1 MTVEKWAELHELI
14 DALVEGQITEEQAER
29 LSVWLA
35 VDEDAQ
41 KVYVQALDVHANM
54 LCDFGGEPAEQA
66 APPST
71 NVPASAAAIV
81 ADESIIAAP
90 SPTDVPVSPPST
102 TYCTQ
107 PAERRHSLWLRLFST
122 PQLSIATSI
131 CVLLMAFTVVAA
143 GERILRAIFHQ
154 HEVEPHKAGGAVT
167 SPGATSPSEIRSG
180 ASPVGTRRIGSSQI
194 PDTALVNLLVFRL
207 PRLEEFERVGLAKLE
222 WSYRHRAG
230 KPNFSVDLYGLG
242 YVSSTSSLSGCFWEG
257 SQDTTR
263 RIDYGMSGKATRR
276 VSQIARGVMNPQTA
290 RGRVP
295 VEGPELAAFL
305 QSLYD
310 DGARGGDFVVFRLNA
325 DKSTTKVSRRTGYE
339 IVHPPEIPGKTFPA
353 QFPALQITAKG
364 DSPESDSA
372 VPGSAITA
380 HCIEPSQWSA
390 ALVSSDSI
398 AQLGP
403 SKHGTRLIGSSSRRN
418 TALTN
423 LLVFR
428 LPKLEEL
435 ERVRSAR
442 LEWTYHVK
450 AGDPQFAVDLYG
462 LGCVSSAASLSK
474 CFWEGDFDSSLRS
487 EYGMLG
493 DAGRPVALVARGVI
507 NPRTAK
513 GRVVVEGREL
523 VEFLQSLYDDGAHGG
538 ELVVF
543 RLNADAPT
551 AGFQGRMGYEIVH
564 PPEVPGKTV
573 AAEFPLLELIP
584 SLDEGS

>member
-14 DALVEGQITEEQAER
+14 DALVEGQITEAQAER

-41 KVYVQALDVHANM
+41 KVYVQTLDMHASL
-54 LCDFGGEPAEQA
+54 LCDFGGEPLGQSI
-66 APPST
+66 PPS
-71 NVPASAAAIV
+71 ASAPAIV
-81 ADESIIAAP
+81 AGESILAMP
-90 SPTDVPVSPPST
+90 NTSDVSVSPPST
-102 TYCTQ
+102 AYCAQQTT
-107 PAERRHSLWLRLFST
+107 RRTSPLGRRFFST
-122 PQLSIATSI
+122 PRLSIATSI
-131 CVLLMAFTVVAA
+131 FILLVAFTVVAA
-143 GERILRAIFHQ
+143 GEKILRVIFHQ
-154 HEVEPHKAGGAVT
+154 HAVEPHKDGGGLT
-167 SPGATSPSEIRSG
+167 SPGEASPSQILAG
-180 ASPVGTRRIGSSQI
+180 ASHVGTRRIGSSQT

-207 PRLEEFERVGLAKLE
+207 PRLEDFERVGVARLE
-222 WSYRHRAG
+222 WTYRHKAG
-230 KPNFSVDLYGLG
+230 QPKFSVDLYGLG
-242 YVSSTSSLSGCFWEG
+242 YVASTSSLSGCFWEG
-257 SQDTTR
+257 AQDTTR
-263 RIDYGMSGKATRR
+263 RIDYGMGGKPSRR
-276 VSQIARGVMNPQTA
+276 VTQIARSAMNPRTP
-290 RGRVP
+290 RGRVA
-295 VEGPELAAFL
+295 VEGAELTGFL

-325 DKSTTKVSRRTGYE
+325 DKPTAKISRRTGYE

-364 DSPESDSA
+364 NTPEVDSA

-403 SKHGTRLIGSSSRRN
+403 SENGTRLIGSSSYPN
-418 TALTN
+418 TALAN

-462 LGCVSSAASLSK
+462 LGCVSSATSLST
-474 CFWEGDFDSSLRS
+474 CFWEGSSDSSLRS

-493 DAGRPVALVARGVI
+493 DTSRLVALVARAVI
-507 NPRTAK
+507 TPRTSK

-523 VEFLQSLYDDGAHGG
+523 VEFLQSLYDDGARGG

-551 AGFQGRMGYEIVH
+551 AAIAGRAGYEIVH
-564 PPEVPGKTV
+564 PPGVPGKTV

>member
-41 KVYVQALDVHANM
+41 KVYVQALDMHASM
-54 LCDFGGEPAEQA
+54 LCDFGGEPAAQA
-66 APPST
+66 TPPST
-71 NVPASAAAIV
+71 SAAAIV

-90 SPTDVPVSPPST
+90 STTEVPVSPQNT
-102 TYCTQ
+102 AYCK
-107 PAERRHSLWLRLFST
+107 RHPEKRTSALWRRLFST
-122 PQLSIATSI
+122 PRLSIATSI
-131 CVLLMAFTVVAA
+131 FTVLAAFTVVAA
-143 GERILRAIFHQ
+143 GEKILSVIFHQ
-154 HEVEPHKAGGAVT
+154 HEVEPHKDGGGLT
-167 SPGATSPSEIRSG
+167 SPGGSSPSEIRSG
-180 ASPVGTRRIGSSQI
+180 ASRVGTRRIGSSQM

-207 PRLEEFERVGLAKLE
+207 PRLEDFERVGVARLE
-222 WSYRHRAG
+222 WTYRHRAG
-230 KPNFSVDLYGLG
+230 QPNFSVDLYGLG

-257 SQDTTR
+257 AQDTSR
-263 RIDYGMSGKATRR
+263 RIEYGMSGKATRR
-276 VSQIARGVMNPQTA
+276 VSPIARGVMNPQTP

-295 VEGPELAAFL
+295 VEGPELTAFL

-325 DKSTTKVSRRTGYE
+325 NKSTTKISRRTGYE
-339 IVHPPEIPGKTFPA
+339 IVHPPEIPGRTFPA

-364 DSPESDSA
+364 NTPETDSA

-403 SKHGTRLIGSSSRRN
+403 SDHGTRLIGSSSRPN
-418 TALTN
+418 TALAN

-442 LEWTYHVK
+442 LQWTYHIK
-450 AGDPQFAVDLYG
+450 SGEPKFAVDLYG
-462 LGCVSSAASLSK
+462 LGCVSSSASLSK
-474 CFWEGDFDSSLRS
+474 CFWEGEFDSSLRS
-487 EYGMLG
+487 EYGMSG
-493 DAGRPVALVARGVI
+493 DAARPVALIARGVI
-507 NPRTAK
+507 NSRTSK

-523 VEFLQSLYDDGAHGG
+523 VEFLQSLYDDGARGG

-551 AGFQGRMGYEIVH
+551 ATIHGRTGYEVVH

>member
-1 MTVEKWAELHELI
+1 MTVEKWAELHALI

-41 KVYVQALDVHANM
+41 KVYVQALDMHANL
-54 LCDFGGEPAEQA
+54 LCDFGGEPAGQST
-66 APPST
+66 PPAT
-71 NVPASAAAIV
+71 GTPAIV
-81 ADESIIAAP
+81 AGESIVTPPSAA
-90 SPTDVPVSPPST
+90 DVYVSPPSA
-102 TYCTQ
+102 TYCTR
-107 PAERRHSLWLRLFST
+107 ASERRTSSLWRRLFST
-122 PQLSIATSI
+122 PRLSIATSI
-131 CVLLMAFTVVAA
+131 CIVLVAFAVAAA
-143 GERILRAIFHQ
+143 GEKILRVIFHQ
-154 HEVEPHKAGGAVT
+154 HAVEPHKDGGGLT
-167 SPGATSPSEIRSG
+167 SPGEASPSQIRSG
-180 ASPVGTRRIGSSQI
+180 ASHVGTRRIGSSQM

-207 PRLEEFERVGLAKLE
+207 PRLEEFERVGVARLE
-222 WSYRHRAG
+222 WTYRHRAG
-230 KPNFSVDLYGLG
+230 QPNFSVDLYGLG

-257 SQDTTR
+257 AQDTTR
-263 RIDYGMSGKATRR
+263 RIDYGMSGKPSRR
-276 VSQIARGVMNPQTA
+276 VGQIARGVMNPGTP
-290 RGRVP
+290 RGRVA
-295 VEGPELAAFL
+295 VEGPELTAFL

-310 DGARGGDFVVFRLNA
+310 DGARGGEFVVFRLNA
-325 DKSTTKVSRRTGYE
+325 DKPTAKISRRTGYE

-364 DSPESDSA
+364 NRPEVDSA

-403 SKHGTRLIGSSSRRN
+403 SDHGTRLIGSSSRPN
-418 TALTN
+418 TALAN

-442 LEWTYHVK
+442 LEWTYQIK
-450 AGDPQFAVDLYG
+450 SGDPQFAVDLYG
-462 LGCVSSAASLSK
+462 LGCVSSATSLSK
-474 CFWEGDFDSSLRS
+474 CFWEGSADSSLRS

-493 DAGRPVALVARGVI
+493 DVSRPVALVSRGVI
-507 NPRTAK
+507 NPRTSK

-523 VEFLQSLYDDGAHGG
+523 VEFLQSLYDDGARGG

-551 AGFQGRMGYEIVH
+551 AAIHGRTGYEVVH
-564 PPEVPGKTV
+564 PPEVPGKTI

-584 SLDEGS
+584 SLDDGS